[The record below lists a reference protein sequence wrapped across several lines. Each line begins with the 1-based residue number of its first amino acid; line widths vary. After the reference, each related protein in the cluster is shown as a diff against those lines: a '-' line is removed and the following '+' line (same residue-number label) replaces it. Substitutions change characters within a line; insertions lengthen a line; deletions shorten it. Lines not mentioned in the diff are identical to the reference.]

1 MSISMDAVRQTHEGD
16 KEQAMNAYSTIRN
29 TSFATIV
36 VAALAGIVS
45 NALAVDQRIIYERD
59 VPEAAAV
66 TVLPEV
72 VVTASR
78 LEW

>member
-1 MSISMDAVRQTHEGD
+1 
-16 KEQAMNAYSTIRN
+16 MNAYSTVRN
-29 TSFATIV
+29 TSFAATV
-36 VAALAGIVS
+36 VAALAGIVR

-72 VVTASR
+72 VVSASR

>member
-1 MSISMDAVRQTHEGD
+1 
-16 KEQAMNAYSTIRN
+16 MNAYSTVRN
-29 TSFATIV
+29 TSLAAIV

-45 NALAVDQRIIYERD
+45 NALGVDQRIIFERD
-59 VPEAAAV
+59 VPAADAV

-72 VVTASR
+72 VVSASR

>member
-1 MSISMDAVRQTHEGD
+1 
-16 KEQAMNAYSTIRN
+16 MNAYSTIRN
-29 TSFATIV
+29 SAFATV
-36 VAALAGIVS
+36 LVAALAGLVS
-45 NALAVDQRIIYERD
+45 NALAADQKIVYARD
-59 VPEAAAV
+59 LPAEAAV

>member
-1 MSISMDAVRQTHEGD
+1 
-16 KEQAMNAYSTIRN
+16 MNAYSTVRN

-36 VAALAGIVS
+36 VAALAGVVS
-45 NALAVDQRIIYERD
+45 NGLTINQRIVYGRD
-59 VPEAAAV
+59 VPAAGAV

-72 VVTASR
+72 VVSASR

>member
-1 MSISMDAVRQTHEGD
+1 
-16 KEQAMNAYSTIRN
+16 MNAYSTSRN
-29 TSFATIV
+29 TSYATII

-45 NALAVDQRIIYERD
+45 NALAVDQRIAFGRD
-59 VPEAAAV
+59 IPGAAAA

-72 VVTASR
+72 EVTASR

>member
-1 MSISMDAVRQTHEGD
+1 MSS
-16 KEQAMNAYSTIRN
+16 YSTFRN
-29 TSFATIV
+29 TSYATVIV
-36 VAALAGIVS
+36 AVLAGLVS
-45 NALAVDQRIIYERD
+45 NSLAADQRLVYERKL
-59 VPEAAAV
+59 PERAAV

>member
-1 MSISMDAVRQTHEGD
+1 
-16 KEQAMNAYSTIRN
+16 MNTYSTFRN
-29 TSFATIV
+29 TGLATVI
-36 VAALAGIVS
+36 VAALAGILS
-45 NALAVDQRIIYERD
+45 NALAADQKVVYAREL
-59 VPEAAAV
+59 PEQSAV

>member
-1 MSISMDAVRQTHEGD
+1 
-16 KEQAMNAYSTIRN
+16 MNAYSTVRN
-29 TSFATIV
+29 TSFATVV
-36 VAALAGIVS
+36 VAVLAGLVS
-45 NALAVDQRIIYERD
+45 NALAADQKIVYQRD
-59 VPEAAAV
+59 LPEAAAV

>member
-1 MSISMDAVRQTHEGD
+1 
-16 KEQAMNAYSTIRN
+16 MNAYSTVRN
-29 TSFATIV
+29 TSFAAVV
-36 VAALAGIVS
+36 VAALAGLVS
-45 NALAVDQRIIYERD
+45 NGLAANQKIVYGRD
-59 VPEAAAV
+59 VPDAV